1 MSGYED
7 RAYYEVQLNN
17 KQLVFFFM
25 AAVAIAVVVFLC
37 GVMVGRGVKE
47 TVASSTVVG
56 LAEGNGGLS
65 ADPGPSRNE
74 FRRELDF
81 PRRLESRE
89 VDDTLESTPAAPA
102 PRKVEPPPAAT
113 PPKRDA
119 AAKPATP
126 APKVSSPPEQTGTSA
141 ASGSYAVQV
150 VALKTRDSA
159 DSLVNRLKDK
169 GYRAYVEPGD
179 DSGLYRV
186 RVGRFPERAEAE
198 QVASRLREVERFRPY
213 VIQ

>member
-56 LAEGNGGLS
+56 LASGGLP
-65 ADPGPSRNE
+65 ADLGPSRNE

-89 VDDTLESTPAAPA
+89 VDDKLESTAAAPA
-102 PRKVEPPPAAT
+102 PRKLEPPPAAT
-113 PPKRDA
+113 PPPPAAVAKRA
-119 AAKPATP
+119 PP
-126 APKVSSPPEQTGTSA
+126 APKVSSPPRPTSA
-141 ASGSYAVQV
+141 SALSGSYAVQV

-159 DSLVNRLKDK
+159 DSLVSRLKDK